1 MSNLIR
7 REPRQELITL
17 RQAMDHLFEG
27 AFTRPFG
34 LTAGWQA
41 PDVDLYQTEEQVVV
55 KATLP
60 GIMAEDVQVSLSG
73 DLLKLKGEFKEAV
86 DDEQKSYHL
95 RERRFGSF
103 ERILSL
109 PAKVRAD
116 QAQAEYADGIL
127 TITLP
132 KAEFDRPKA
141 ITVRVK

>member
-1 MSNLIR
+1 
-7 REPRQELITL
+7 
-17 RQAMDHLFEG
+17 MDHLFDE
-27 AFTRPFG
+27 AFARPFG

-41 PDVDLYQTEEQVVV
+41 LDVDLYQTEEQVVV

-60 GIMAEDVQVSLSG
+60 GIKAEDVQVSLSG
-73 DLLKLKGEFKEAV
+73 DLLSLKGEFKETV
-86 DDEQKSYHL
+86 DDKQKSYHL

-109 PAKVRAD
+109 PVKVRAD

-132 KAEFDRPKA
+132 KAESDRPKT